1 MGLNFHCATPCNNS
15 CWPFPAVLA
24 RKSEKTV
31 RCSVSKSA
39 QNISLLFN
47 LCLCVHSTQ
56 SRPVASISKL
66 NMPLKSTKKAC
77 HFLGGRHQMIQ
88 KRGEFGELE
97 LDQISRSQTSV
108 HGPDLKAKACL
119 STSRETFH
127 VGDLLWILWIL
138 FGKIAADN
146 AHFLYSSTMEH
157 SAYLKSPIGSKKSSR
172 CHAQY
177 LWIRWCDGERAISF
191 GGKGWWIITH

>member
-1 MGLNFHCATPCNNS
+1 MLNHS
-15 CWPFPAVLA
+15 PAVLA

-77 HFLGGRHQMIQ
+77 HFLGGPTPDDSEAR
-88 KRGEFGELE
+88 EFGELE

-119 STSRETFH
+119 STSR
-127 VGDLLWILWIL
+127 
-138 FGKIAADN
+138 K
-146 AHFLYSSTMEH
+146 HFMLATCSEFYGS
-157 SAYLKSPIGSKKSSR
+157 YLVKLPQITHIFSIVAP
-172 CHAQY
+172 
-177 LWIRWCDGERAISF
+177 
-191 GGKGWWIITH
+191 WIIRHI